1 MLTADQILIQ
11 LREIAGQWTKLAL
24 LFHVYFGVIAVALI
38 GGVRPSQRAAGRI
51 LAVPLLSVSAIAWV
65 EGNPFNGI
73 VFAVL
78 WIFLLIAS
86 GRLPKERIRIA
97 PAGFAIPG
105 ILLFLFGWAYPHF
118 LETRPIWA
126 YLYLAPTG
134 LIPCPTLS
142 ILTGLVL
149 ILDGLGSRTI
159 CLVLGL
165 AGLLYGAIGVFRLS
179 VAIDAVLIL
188 GAFALLAV
196 AFAGKRTPAGPAGT
210 GHK

>member
-1 MLTADQILIQ
+1 MPDAEQILIQ

-24 LFHVYFGVIAVALI
+24 LFHVYFGVIAAALI
-38 GGVRPSQRAAGRI
+38 GGIRPSQRSAARI

-65 EGNPFNGI
+65 EGNPFNGTA
-73 VFAVL
+73 FAIL

-97 PAGFAIPG
+97 PAGLMIPG

-142 ILTGLVL
+142 LLTGLVL

-159 CLVLGL
+159 PLVFGL
-165 AGLLYGAIGVFRLS
+165 AGLLYGAIGVFRLG

-188 GAFALLAV
+188 GAFVLLAV
-196 AFAGKRTPAGPAGT
+196 AFARKRTPAGPAGT
-210 GHK
+210 GYK